1 MRYQNGKKLNH
12 MNTYKKINTKFL
24 INNFQKII
32 TFHQEFLRFYEF
44 RNIIIT
50 AQRVGMASLLRGS
63 HPNWTQ
69 I

>member
-1 MRYQNGKKLNH
+1 MRYQNGKKLNQLSILLIFVKSSSP
-12 MNTYKKINTKFL
+12 YK
-24 INNFQKII
+24 
-32 TFHQEFLRFYEF
+32 F

-50 AQRVGMASLLRGS
+50 AQRVGMASLLQGS